1 MLVSKPLIIMDRIHV
16 SLSQVVRL
24 TYMQTFTIKGLQM
37 LIGKVN
43 MYVGCSCPIMGTD
56 SFGMHTINLFHRVTS
71 IIQTWVL
78 YVANIL
84 LIVALP

>member
-1 MLVSKPLIIMDRIHV
+1 MGRIHV
-16 SLSQVVRL
+16 SLLQVVRL

-43 MYVGCSCPIMGTD
+43 MYVGCSRPIMGTN
-56 SFGMHTINLFHRVTS
+56 SFGMHTINLLHGVTS

-78 YVANIL
+78 YVANYS